1 MSATA
6 RRLPPITLE
15 YVQAERMA
23 RSLARFV
30 RGAWP
35 HVEPVAT
42 YVHGR
47 HIDVLA
53 EALEAVATGELR
65 RLVVNVPPRPMRVS
79 SRIRNSGR
87 HHLPASASQYS
98 PDGVAVCVAKVNVG
112 PFVASIV

>member
-1 MSATA
+1 VSATA

-65 RLVVNVPPRPMRVS
+65 RLVVNVPPRHMKSLADSVFW
-79 SRIRNSGR
+79 
-87 HHLPASASQYS
+87 PAWL
-98 PDGVAVCVAKVNVG
+98 
-112 PFVASIV
+112 